1 MLALPPAR
9 SAFIASLA
17 FLSLGTCALNAQE
30 LRHHATPFSVW
41 LDFHAL
47 AASGTVH
54 GALPIWLQSVQ
65 GHYVPAPA
73 GKPGT
78 TLFRLSFRRLS
89 DLNRNIQLRLF
100 FDDQQGHAPSVTG
113 WTETGELRFEAR
125 SLGMGLG
132 LPTSEA
138 LLVSM
143 RDVDYLEI
151 ESPGDGGNLRG
162 AFVTTLKEVSTH
174 QALDFAAPADM
185 EDPFENLAPAR
196 PEREDAYLYGRVKA
210 TLEVGPVKLGPTAPV
225 VTFDFELDARP
236 LMAVVAFEILDVDPV
251 YPPDITV
258 NQRPLGA
265 VALHVPDLAD
275 PGYEGTVRPLD
286 RDMRFRYAG
295 WLRCQKVIYG
305 TALDAGLNKLVLQL
319 NSHSGPVAI
328 RAVEIQLKHN
338 WQNLDYKLVP

>member
-1 MLALPPAR
+1 
-9 SAFIASLA
+9 
-17 FLSLGTCALNAQE
+17 
-30 LRHHATPFSVW
+30 
-41 LDFHAL
+41 
-47 AASGTVH
+47 
-54 GALPIWLQSVQ
+54 
-65 GHYVPAPA
+65 
-73 GKPGT
+73 
-78 TLFRLSFRRLS
+78 
-89 DLNRNIQLRLF
+89 
-100 FDDQQGHAPSVTG
+100 
-113 WTETGELRFEAR
+113 
-125 SLGMGLG
+125 
-132 LPTSEA
+132 
-138 LLVSM
+138 M

-151 ESPGDGGNLRG
+151 ESPGDGSNLRG

-174 QALDFAAPADM
+174 QALDFSAPSDI

-196 PEREDAYLYGRVKA
+196 SEREDAYLYGRVKA
-210 TLEVGPVKLGPTAPV
+210 TLEAGPVKLGPTDPA
-225 VTFDFELDARP
+225 VTFEFELDARP

-251 YPPDITV
+251 YPPEITV

-286 RDMRFRYAG
+286 PDMRFRYAG

-305 TALDAGLNKLVLQL
+305 TALAAGLNKLVLQL